1 MTQLAAF
8 FETVKLPSMS
18 EVAHALI
25 QSLNDDSTSVPHIRD
40 LIAKDP
46 ALSAKLLRLANSA
59 QFGLPRGVS
68 SLDDAISMVGMSKVR
83 TLALGACLSEAFPD
97 IPGLDRQEFW
107 RTSMACAGYAQW
119 LATGLGMDGQQAW
132 LTGMML
138 RLGELLIVQ
147 AEPDVLQEIEKLP
160 HIPGVRWQREARL
173 TGFTEGQITSELA
186 RRWNFPPQMVQALAQ
201 SAEPVTT
208 HGFSRLAGILHLAGL
223 MAETDH
229 NGPEVIDT
237 LPTDVL
243 GALMLDIDWLHAK
256 FPQEDSFVN
265 ITHL

>member
-1 MTQLAAF
+1 MTQLATF
-8 FETVKLPSMS
+8 FESVKLPSMS

-25 QSLNDDSTSVPHIRD
+25 KSLNDDDVGVREILD
-40 LIAKDP
+40 LIGQDP
-46 ALSAKLLRLANSA
+46 ALSAKLLRLANCA

-68 SLDDAISMVGMSKVR
+68 SLDDAITMVGMQKVR
-83 TLALGACLSEAFPD
+83 TLALGACLSESFPV
-97 IPGLDRQEFW
+97 IEGLDRKEFW
-107 RTSMACAGYAQW
+107 RTSMACAGYSQW
-119 LATGLGMDGQQAW
+119 LAVGLGMDGQEAW

-173 TGFTEGQITSELA
+173 VGFTEGQITSELA
-186 RRWNFPPQMVQALAQ
+186 RRWNFPPQIVQALAQ
-201 SAEPVTT
+201 SADPVTP
-208 HGFSRLAGILHLAGL
+208 HGFSRLAGVVHLAGL

-237 LPTDVL
+237 LPPEVVT
-243 GALMLDIDWLHAK
+243 ALMLDNDWLHAK
-256 FPQEDSFVN
+256 FPAQDTFINVTS
-265 ITHL
+265 L